1 MIPFCSGNVRL
12 GASRTIH
19 SYVYMRP
26 VRGAFS
32 MKSLFVPMSETQC
45 VTYYVLN
52 DRKCLKTAKNEY
64 IYSGLLSLHSV
75 RKVLYIV
82 MFICAP
88 LGVPNGNLFSFNGN
102 LLWQSYLGSYP
113 CALCR
118 GRLIYGNGA
127 RRVGNFWRTVLSVV
141 KNLFSVRSMLHSVRN
156 QLFQCMAIPLVGPG
170 RAGATKWRGCSNLQ
184 LEFISY
190 LSSSHA
196 MGNEVPKQAH
206 TALIM
211 ENMIYPTGNRVS
223 VAENGFI
230 SGSQLFGVFASPKEI
245 NIMNICHNEIKWRI
259 SLWIF
264 QDLPKVKEV
273 LARLMSY
280 SLLGLWA

>member
-1 MIPFCSGNVRL
+1 
-12 GASRTIH
+12 
-19 SYVYMRP
+19 
-26 VRGAFS
+26 

-45 VTYYVLN
+45 VTHYVLN
-52 DRKCLKTAKNEY
+52 DRKWLETAKNEHVCFDT
-64 IYSGLLSLHSV
+64 ITLHSV
-75 RKVLYIV
+75 CPLLYIV

-88 LGVPNGNLFSFNGN
+88 VGVPNGNLFSFSLKSLPGK
-102 LLWQSYLGSYP
+102 LSI
-113 CALCR
+113 
-118 GRLIYGNGA
+118 GRDVDASPTVTARPVDNFG
-127 RRVGNFWRTVLSVV
+127 RRVLQVV
-141 KNLFSVRSMLHSVRN
+141 KNLLPARFSC
-156 QLFQCMAIPLVGPG
+156 Q
-170 RAGATKWRGCSNLQ
+170 
-184 LEFISY
+184 
-190 LSSSHA
+190 A

-211 ENMIYPTGNRVS
+211 ENMIYPTGNGVS

-230 SGSQLFGVFASPKEI
+230 SGSQLFGVFEI

-264 QDLPKVKEV
+264 HVKEA